1 MTAVEDVPMS
11 AQGNPIGFGSM
22 KRKEDQRFVRGQ
34 GNYVDD
40 VRLPG
45 MLHGAILRSPHAHA
59 KILSVD
65 TSRAEALPGVVAVI
79 TGKILEGIPRPSL
92 LGDNFAWMPTLS
104 YDTQA
109 VLATDKVRFQGQ
121 EVAFVI
127 AEDRYTAKDAL
138 ELIDVDYEALPS
150 VMDAK
155 KAMDPNAPVIRDDKG
170 QTDNSITDVMGNKTW
185 ESGNAIGTAEAI
197 DKARNDPNCVVVTQ
211 EIMYPRVH
219 PAPMETCG
227 SVAHLDP
234 VSGQLTLWTT
244 SPAPHA
250 HRTVYAM
257 VAGLPEHKI
266 RVISPDIG
274 GGFGNKVGVY
284 PGYVLSV
291 VGSIVT
297 GKPVKWVED
306 RSENLMSTSFA
317 RDYHMTGTIAATKD
331 GKILAVDVDV
341 LADHGAF
348 NGVAQPTKYPAGFFH
363 IFTGSYDYPNAHCKV
378 TPVYTNKA
386 PGGVAYACSFR
397 ITEAAYLIERL
408 VDCLAQDLQMDPAE
422 LRLKNLIKP
431 EQFPYTTPTG
441 WEYDSGE
448 YEKTMRVALEM
459 AGYDELRKEQA
470 EKRAR
475 GEYMGIGI
483 SFFTEGVGAGP
494 RKDMDILGLGMA
506 DGIELR
512 IHPTG
517 KAQLRLSVQSQGQ
530 GHETTYA
537 QIVAHELGVPPEDIE
552 VIHGD
557 TDNTPFGLGTY
568 GSRSTPVSGA
578 AAAVVSRKI
587 RDKARL
593 IAAAALE
600 CSPDD
605 LEWSLGR
612 WSVKGDPERSKSIQD
627 IALLSHGSL
636 ELPEGVEGHLDATAV
651 YNPPNLTYPYGC
663 YICVVDVD
671 PGTGQVKV
679 RRFVAVDDCGTRIN
693 PMIVEGQVHG
703 GLADGIGMALM
714 ELIAFDEDGNCL
726 GGSFMDY
733 LLPTSMECP
742 DWELGE
748 TVTPS
753 PHHPIGAKGVG
764 ESATVGSPAAV
775 VNAVIDAISPFGVR
789 HADMPLTPANV
800 WRAIQGNPVRVDMAV
815 E

>member
-1 MTAVEDVPMS
+1 MTAVEEVPIS
-11 AQGNPIGFGSM
+11 PAGNPIGFGNM
-22 KRKEDQRFVRGQ
+22 KRVEDQRFVRGQ

-40 VRLPG
+40 VNLPG
-45 MLHGAILRSPHAHA
+45 MLHGAILRSPFAHA
-59 KILSVD
+59 KINGID
-65 TSRAEALPGVVAVI
+65 TSAAEALPGVVAVL
-79 TGKILEGIPRPSL
+79 TGAALEAIPRPSL

-127 AEDRYTAKDAL
+127 ATDRYIAKDAL
-138 ELIDVDYEALPS
+138 ELIEVDYEPLEP

-155 KAMDPNAPVIRDDKG
+155 RAMDADAPIIRDDKG
-170 QTDNSITDVMGNKTW
+170 QTDNSITDVHGDKTW

-197 DKARNDPNCVVVTQ
+197 AAAEADPDCVVVTQ

-219 PAPMETCG
+219 PSPMETCA
-227 SVAHLDP
+227 SVAQMDK
-234 VSGQLTLWTT
+234 VTGQLTLWTT
-244 SPAPHA
+244 SQAPHA

-266 RVISPDIG
+266 RVISPDVG

-284 PGYVLSV
+284 PGYVLLIL
-291 VGSIVT
+291 GTIVT

-306 RSENLMSTSFA
+306 RNENLVSTSFA
-317 RDYHMTGTIAATKD
+317 RDYHMTGKIAATKE

-348 NGVAQPTKYPAGFFH
+348 NGVAQPTNYPAGFFH
-363 IFTGSYDYPNAHCKV
+363 IFSGSYDYPNAHCKV

-397 ITEAAYLIERL
+397 ITEAVYLIERM
-408 VDCLAQDLQMDPAE
+408 VDMLAAELEMDPAE
-422 LRLKNLIKP
+422 LRLKNLLRP
-431 EQFPYTTPTG
+431 EQFPYTSPTG
-441 WEYDSGE
+441 WVYDSGQ
-448 YEKTMRVALEM
+448 YELTMREAM
-459 AGYDELRKEQA
+459 RIAGYDELRKEQA

-512 IHPTG
+512 VHPTG
-517 KAQLRLSVQSQGQ
+517 KAVLRLSVQSQGQ
-530 GHETTYA
+530 GHETSYA
-537 QIVAHELGVPPEDIE
+537 QIVAHELGIAPEDIE
-552 VIHGD
+552 VVHGD
-557 TDNTPFGLGTY
+557 TDQTPFGLGTY

-578 AAAVVSRKI
+578 AAAVVSRKVK
-587 RDKARL
+587 DKARL
-593 IAAAALE
+593 VAAAALE

-605 LEWSLGR
+605 LEWELGR
-612 WSVKGDPERSKSIQD
+612 WKVKGDPERGKTIQE

-636 ELPEGVEGHLDATAV
+636 ELPEGVEGHLEAMTV

-679 RRFVAVDDCGTRIN
+679 RRFIAVDDCGTRIN

-733 LLPTSMECP
+733 LLPTAMECP
-742 DWELGE
+742 DYELGE

-764 ESATVGSPAAV
+764 ESATVGSPPAV
-775 VNAVIDAISPFGVR
+775 VNAVVDAISPFGVR

-800 WRAIQGNPVRVDMAV
+800 WRAIQGRPVRVDLAV

>member
-1 MTAVEDVPMS
+1 MTAVEDAPLS
-11 AQGNPIGFGSM
+11 AAGNPIGFGSM
-22 KRKEDQRFVRGQ
+22 KRKEDARFVRGE

-40 VRLPG
+40 VNLPG
-45 MLHGAILRSPHAHA
+45 MLHSAILRSPHAHA
-59 KILSVD
+59 RILSID
-65 TSRAEALPGVVAVI
+65 TSAAEALPGVHAVI
-79 TGKILEGIPRPSL
+79 TGKTLEGLPRPEL

-121 EVAFVI
+121 EVAFVV
-127 AEDRYTAKDAL
+127 ADSRYIAKDAL
-138 ELIDVDYEALPS
+138 ELIDVDYEPLPP

-155 KAMDPNAPVIRDDKG
+155 KALDPDAAIIRDDKG
-170 QTDNSITDVMGNKTW
+170 FTDNRVVDVFGQTSW
-185 ESGNAIGTAEAI
+185 ESGNQEETDQAFARAEA
-197 DKARNDPNCVVVTQ
+197 DPDCVVVTEQ
-211 EIMYPRVH
+211 ILYPRVH

-227 SVAHLDP
+227 AVSYLDP
-234 VSGQLTLWTT
+234 VSGQLTMYTT
-244 SPAPHA
+244 SQAPHA

-266 RVISPDIG
+266 RIISPDVG

-291 VGSIVT
+291 VGTIVT
-297 GKPVKWVED
+297 GKPVKWMED

-317 RDYHMTGTIAATKD
+317 RDYHMTASIAATKD
-331 GKILAVDVDV
+331 GKILATRVHV

-348 NGVAQPTKYPAGFFH
+348 NGVAQPTNFPAGFFH
-363 IFTGSYDYPNAHCKV
+363 IFSGSYDYPAAHCV
-378 TPVYTNKA
+378 VEPVYTNKA

-397 ITEAAYLIERL
+397 ITEAAYVIERI
-408 VDCLAQDLQMDPAE
+408 VDVLAAELGMDAAE

-431 EQFPYTTPTG
+431 EQFPYTSPTG

-448 YEKTMRVALEM
+448 YEKTMRLAMEM
-459 AGYDELRKEQA
+459 VGYDELRKEQA

-494 RKDMDILGLGMA
+494 RKNMDILGLGMA
-506 DGIELR
+506 DGCDLR

-517 KAQLRLSVQSQGQ
+517 KAQVRLSVQTQGQ
-530 GHETTYA
+530 GHETTFA
-537 QIVAHELGVPPEDIE
+537 QIVSHELGIPPEDIE

-578 AAAVVSRKI
+578 AASVVAQKV

-605 LEWSLGR
+605 LEWELGR
-612 WSVKGDPERSKSIQD
+612 WQVKGDPGRGKTIQE

-636 ELPEGVEGHLDATAV
+636 ELPEGVEGHLDAQTV

-671 PGTGQVKV
+671 PGTGQVKI
-679 RRFVAVDDCGTRIN
+679 RRFVAVDDCGVRIN

-703 GLADGIGMALM
+703 GLADGVGMALM

-733 LLPTSMECP
+733 LLPTAVECP
-742 DWELGE
+742 DWETGE